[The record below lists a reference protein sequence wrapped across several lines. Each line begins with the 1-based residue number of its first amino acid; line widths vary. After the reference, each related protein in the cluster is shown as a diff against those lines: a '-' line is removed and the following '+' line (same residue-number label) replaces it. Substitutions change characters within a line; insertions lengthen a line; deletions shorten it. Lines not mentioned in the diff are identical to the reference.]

1 MPGEVNLLKGHV
13 TKFGLSADLKLQNT
27 SSIYTKP
34 NSNTTTTT
42 ETFTTTII
50 TTDITK
56 AINQTY
62 LHLAYIQYKMKPIID
77 AT

>member
-1 MPGEVNLLKGHV
+1 MPGKVKLLKGHA
-13 TKFGLSADLKLQNT
+13 TKVGLSADLKLQKT

-34 NSNTTTTT
+34 NTNAATTT

-62 LHLAYIQYKMKPIID
+62 LYIAYIQYKMKPTID

>member
-1 MPGEVNLLKGHV
+1 MPGKVKLLKGHA
-13 TKFGLSADLKLQNT
+13 TKFGLSADLNLQNT
-27 SSIYTKP
+27 PSIYTKP
-34 NSNTTTTT
+34 NTNTTTTM

-56 AINQTY
+56 AINKTY
-62 LHLAYIQYKMKPIID
+62 LYIAYIQYKMKPTIN